1 MLGTTNLEVEL
12 VGAILGDVGSV
23 TKVDDTSGVSLVL
36 STLGEEGETLAGLA
50 GPGSNG
56 VGDGRL
62 LVLVEDVEVLALD
75 GLLLEVEETL
85 GEAKAPLD

>member
-23 TKVDDTSGVSLVL
+23 SQVEDTGGVGLVL
-36 STLGEEGETLAGLA
+36 STLGEEDETLTGLA
-50 GPGSNG
+50 GPGGNR
-56 VGDGRL
+56 VGDSRL